1 MKRKYIKNKYKEYGG
16 FDTVKMLRMCEDI
29 IKLVVTDQVPSLKKK
44 GTTISEM
51 EFCELTDAFGIMLD
65 TAFFRLPIGERLQM
79 LDDLEAG
86 KITPSQAE
94 RLIYRSE
101 GILPPSKEPFT
112 KRY

>member
-1 MKRKYIKNKYKEYGG
+1 MKRKYIKNKYKGYRG

-29 IKLVVTDQVPSLKKK
+29 IKLVARDQVPSLKEK

-51 EFCELTDAFGIMLD
+51 EFCELMDAFGIMLD
-65 TAFFRLPIGERLQM
+65 TAFFRLPLGERLQI
-79 LDDLEAG
+79 LYDLEDG

>member
-1 MKRKYIKNKYKEYGG
+1 MKRKYIKNKYKEFGG
-16 FDTVKMLRMCEDI
+16 FDTVKMLRLCEDI
-29 IKLVVTDQVPSLKKK
+29 IRFVARDHPLLKESK
-44 GTTISEM
+44 GTDITEM
-51 EFCELTDAFGIMLD
+51 EFCELMDAFGIMLD
-65 TAFFRLPIGERLQM
+65 TAFFRLNLKERLQM

-94 RLIYRSE
+94 RLIYRME

>member
-1 MKRKYIKNKYKEYGG
+1 MKRKYIKSEYKGYRG

-29 IKLVVTDQVPSLKKK
+29 IKLVVTDQVPSLKEK

-51 EFCELTDAFGIMLD
+51 EFCELTDAFNIMLD
-65 TAFFRLPIGERLQM
+65 TAFFRLPIGERLKM